1 MYLPEFEYHAPDS
14 LAEVCQLLSQFGPK
28 AKLISGGTDLLVKM
42 KNELLAPE
50 VLVSIRNLEQLKKI
64 EYVSGKGV
72 VIGARAKHNDLVFSE
87 LLQKKYPSVP
97 GAAKQMAH
105 NQVRNAGTVGGNIS
119 NAVPSADL
127 PPILIALN
135 ATVNVTGVKGQRS
148 LALEDVFTG
157 PNTTCLAQDEII
169 TEVIIPDQKM
179 TGSTYMK
186 FGLRAAG
193 ALAVAGVASAV
204 CVENGVIKD
213 ARIVMSAVAPTPARA
228 KKAEDFLKGKQVTDE
243 LLAEAGSI
251 AAEECKPITDYRA
264 SAEYRRNLVSVFT
277 KRSLRK
283 AIEEGHV

>member
-1 MYLPEFEYHAPDS
+1 MYLPDFEYFAPDS
-14 LAEVCQLLSQFGPK
+14 IGEVCQLLSQFGAK
-28 AKLISGGTDLLVKM
+28 AKLISGGTDVLVKM

-50 VLVSIRNLEQLKKI
+50 VLVSIKNLEELKKI
-64 EYVSGKGV
+64 EYVPGKGV
-72 VIGARAKHNDLVFSE
+72 VIGARAKHNDLVYSE
-87 LLQKKYPSVP
+87 LLAKRYPSIP

-105 NQVRNAGTVGGNIS
+105 NQIRNSGTVGGNIV

-127 PPILIALN
+127 PPILIALS
-135 ATVNVTGVKGQRS
+135 ATVHIVGAKGSRS

-157 PNTTCLAQDEII
+157 PNTTCLAPDEII

-193 ALAVAGVASAV
+193 ALAVAGVAAAV
-204 CVENGVIKD
+204 WVENGVIKD
-213 ARIVMSAVAPTPARA
+213 VRIVMSAVGPTPMRA
-228 KKAEDFLKGKQVTDE
+228 KKAEDFLKGKKITDE
-243 LLAEAGSI
+243 LLAEAGKK
-251 AAEECKPITDYRA
+251 AAEECKPIDDYRA

-283 AIEEGHV
+283 AIDEGHV

>member
-1 MYLPEFEYHAPDS
+1 MYLPDFEYFAPDS
-14 LAEVCQLLSQFGPK
+14 IGEACQLLSQFGAK
-28 AKLISGGTDLLVKM
+28 AKLISGGTDVLVKM

-50 VLVSIRNLEQLKKI
+50 VLVSIKNLEELKKI
-64 EYVSGKGV
+64 EYVPGKGV
-72 VIGARAKHNDLVFSE
+72 VIGARAKHNDLVYSE
-87 LLQKKYPSVP
+87 LLAKRYPSIP

-105 NQVRNAGTVGGNIS
+105 NQIRNSGTVGGNIV

-127 PPILIALN
+127 PPILIALS
-135 ATVNVTGVKGQRS
+135 ATVHIVGAKGSRS

-157 PNTTCLAQDEII
+157 PNTTCLAPDEII

-193 ALAVAGVASAV
+193 ALAVAGVAAAV
-204 CVENGVIKD
+204 WVENGVMKD
-213 ARIVMSAVAPTPARA
+213 ARIVMSAVGPTPMRA
-228 KKAEDFLKGKQVTDE
+228 KKAEDFLKGKKITDE
-243 LLAEAGSI
+243 LLAEAGKK
-251 AAEECKPITDYRA
+251 AAEECKPIDDYRA

-283 AIEEGHV
+283 AIDEGHV

>member
-1 MYLPEFEYHAPDS
+1 MYLPDFDYYAPDS
-14 LAEVCQLLSQFGPK
+14 IGEACQLLAQFGAK
-28 AKLISGGTDLLVKM
+28 AKLISGGTDVLVKM

-50 VLVSIRNLEQLKKI
+50 VLVSIKNLEELKKI
-64 EYVSGKGV
+64 EYVAGKGI

-87 LLQKKYPSVP
+87 LLAKKYPSIP

-105 NQVRNAGTVGGNIS
+105 NQIRNSGTIGGNIV

-127 PPILIALN
+127 PPILIALS
-135 ATVNVTGVKGQRS
+135 ATVNIAGTKGSRS

-157 PNTTCLAQDEII
+157 PNTTCLAPDEII
-169 TEVIIPDQKM
+169 TEVIIPDGKM

-204 CVENGVIKD
+204 CIENGVIKD
-213 ARIVMSAVAPTPARA
+213 ARIVMSAVGPTPMRA
-228 KKAEDFLKGKQVTDE
+228 KKAEGFLKGKKVSDD
-243 LLAEAGSI
+243 LLAEAGKI
-251 AAEECKPITDYRA
+251 AAEECKPIDDYRA

-283 AIEEGHV
+283 AIDEGHV

>member
-1 MYLPEFEYHAPDS
+1 VYLPDFDYYAPDS
-14 LAEVCQLLSQFGPK
+14 IGEACQLLAQFGAK
-28 AKLISGGTDLLVKM
+28 AKLISGGTDVLVKM

-50 VLVSIRNLEQLKKI
+50 VLVSIKNLEELKKI
-64 EYVSGKGV
+64 EYVAGKGI

-87 LLQKKYPSVP
+87 LLAKKYPSIP

-105 NQVRNAGTVGGNIS
+105 NQIRNSGTIGGNIV

-127 PPILIALN
+127 PPILIALS
-135 ATVNVTGVKGQRS
+135 ATVNIAGTKGSRS

-157 PNTTCLAQDEII
+157 PNTTCLAPDEII
-169 TEVIIPDQKM
+169 TEVIIPDGKM

-204 CVENGVIKD
+204 CIENGVIKD
-213 ARIVMSAVAPTPARA
+213 ARIVMSAVGPTPMRA
-228 KKAEDFLKGKQVTDE
+228 KKAEGFLKGKKVSDD
-243 LLAEAGSI
+243 LLAEAGKI
-251 AAEECKPITDYRA
+251 AAEECKPIDDYRA

-283 AIEEGHV
+283 AIDEGHV